1 MKIDPKYLK
10 FRKHYI
16 FQSIYASI
24 SIFILTLIL
33 NDNPVLI
40 ASIGSTAFIVFTM
53 PKSITSQPK
62 RIIGGHLSGFIIG
75 SCFYVFPF
83 SDYIFFAAIW
93 HSLSVGITVFIMVVF
108 DLEHPPAAGTAL
120 GMTLVGYNSSSSFA
134 ILICVILLGFISYVA
149 KPFLRNLV

>member
-40 ASIGSTAFIVFTM
+40 ASIGSTAFLFSLCRKV
-53 PKSITSQPK
+53 S
-62 RIIGGHLSGFIIG
+62 HLSPKELLADI
-75 SCFYVFPF
+75 CQ
-83 SDYIFFAAIW
+83 
-93 HSLSVGITVFIMVVF
+93 
-108 DLEHPPAAGTAL
+108 DLL
-120 GMTLVGYNSSSSFA
+120 
-134 ILICVILLGFISYVA
+134 
-149 KPFLRNLV
+149 